1 MVTHT
6 GCVSVLEQVWHT
18 QSNFFLV
25 YFFYFFPPQVERSAK
40 VVAWAWLHFLPA
52 LDACIPYVVF
62 LTCQR
67 RSWIRTMET
76 KQGMPL
82 HLACIRHTVR
92 EKWDVKR
99 LSTAWVDTTR
109 PYLLDVKIHFVQCNY
124 LPSPPISK
132 SKKKKGERKKKKKKH
147 TFVLMAILRY
157 AGQPFIFWGWAG
169 LSVEFG
175 RNPPM
180 NTESGQSKQ

>member
-132 SKKKKGERKKKKKKH
+132 SKKKKGERKKKKKKAYICFDGYF
-147 TFVLMAILRY
+147 TICRSAIYLLGVSWFVSGIR
-157 AGQPFIFWGWAG
+157 Q
-169 LSVEFG
+169 E
-175 RNPPM
+175 PPH
-180 NTESGQSKQ
+180 EHGVGPK

>member
-1 MVTHT
+1 MFWFGLIISATCNVNTNSMWKMRTPLIQKPNGDAHRMCERFRT
-6 GCVSVLEQVWHT
+6 GVAHSLT
-18 QSNFFLV
+18 SSSSIFFL
-25 YFFYFFPPQVERSAK
+25 FPPQTERSAK

-76 KQGMPL
+76 KQGMPS

-109 PYLLDVKIHFVQCNY
+109 PYLLDIKIHFVQCNY
-124 LPSPPISK
+124 LPSPAISK
-132 SKKKKGERKKKKKKH
+132 SKKKKGERKKK
-147 TFVLMAILRY
+147 
-157 AGQPFIFWGWAG
+157 
-169 LSVEFG
+169 
-175 RNPPM
+175 
-180 NTESGQSKQ
+180 